1 MLFSGNGLPVD
12 DDILDRILT
21 FCPTF
26 QTLQSTMIT
35 SKSFYRVFQT
45 HPKSITRAVA
55 YNAVGPALPQA
66 LRVLRY
72 PYDEYN
78 TPDADPAA
86 MVEACEEDHLISV
99 ITAEEKQKLQENSR
113 IVVKLENIYSLR
125 HKDRTSKTSLL
136 TSEESWR
143 FQRAMY
149 RIMLFCNLFPSTS
162 YSEDMDDECIEKIR
176 RQRTAMLKEY
186 PTTELQELHSVTKF
200 LQGIC
205 EEVAPDASLVQM
217 LLSTGP
223 YGAMT
228 IWENRSYDTLEEDL
242 EFPDFDDDDV
252 DLKLFSRYFSLPLE
266 NIWTMR
272 KVTPPKDED
281 PVSKWILDQVNGAND
296 TCSKCAAPG
305 GLQLYTEAN
314 WDRFPIYLPN
324 LLKHHLKQ
332 NSTITQPFYV
342 ATAQLAQPENLA
354 AFIGD
359 LFSFTTRTSPEF
371 DGWMRTDSY
380 CNACLV
386 KFLEEHLWIWFL
398 DERIK
403 GGWTPPENCW
413 YGWNCRTQVHKRFHA
428 ETKNH
433 LCVPIKGDAI

>member
-35 SKSFYRVFQT
+35 SKTFYRVFQT

-86 MVEACEEDHLISV
+86 MAEACEEDHLISV

-136 TSEESWR
+136 ISEESWR

-176 RQRTAMLKEY
+176 RQRTAMLREY
-186 PTTELQELHSVTKF
+186 PTTELRELHSVTKF

-228 IWENRSYDTLEEDL
+228 IWENRSYDILEEDL

-252 DLKLFSRYFSLPLE
+252 DLKLITL
-266 NIWTMR
+266 WMR
-272 KVTPPKDED
+272 FDDTF
-281 PVSKWILDQVNGAND
+281 GAG
-296 TCSKCAAPG
+296 SKCAAPG
-305 GLQLYTEAN
+305 GLQLYTEA
-314 WDRFPIYLPN
+314 
-324 LLKHHLKQ
+324 
-332 NSTITQPFYV
+332 T
-342 ATAQLAQPENLA
+342 QLAQPENLA
-354 AFIGD
+354 SFIGD

-371 DGWMRTDSY
+371 GGWMRTDSY

-413 YGWNCRTQVHKRFHA
+413 YGWNCRTQVHKRYHA

-433 LCVPIKGDAI
+433 LCVPIKGDEI